1 MAGSSRRSRAQ
12 DGLHAG
18 ILAYSGAIRR
28 RERST
33 LPDGERSNGIE
44 IDCAF
49 GPPVLLTHGY
59 SATRRMWDDQHRA
72 LGDRYRVISWSMRG
86 HGATESPADPARYS
100 SPLTIADMKALLDHL
115 GVERAVIGGLSLGGY
130 VSLGF
135 ALEHPEMTR
144 ALVICDSGP
153 GYRSADARDAW
164 NARAR
169 ERAVA
174 LETRG
179 LDALGKSREVRE
191 SASLHRSAQ
200 GLAHA
205 ARGML
210 AQEGSRVMD
219 GLAGI
224 RVPTLII
231 VGDQDQ
237 PFLAPCEYMAKKI
250 PGARL
255 EVIRGAGHSSNLD
268 QPEAQPRAARLPGF
282 ASRRADLTPPTAPAR
297 AAGA

>member
-1 MAGSSRRSRAQ
+1 
-12 DGLHAG
+12 
-18 ILAYSGAIRR
+18 
-28 RERST
+28 
-33 LPDGERSNGIE
+33 
-44 IDCAF
+44 
-49 GPPVLLTHGY
+49 
-59 SATRRMWDDQHRA
+59 MWDDQHRV

-86 HGATESPADPARYS
+86 HGATASPADPTQYS
-100 SPLTIADMKALLDHL
+100 APLTIADMRALLGHL

-135 ALEHPEMTR
+135 ALEHAEMTR

-153 GYRSADARDAW
+153 GYRSADAREAW

-169 ERAVA
+169 ERAGA

-179 LDALGKSREVRE
+179 LDALGTSREVRE

-210 AQEGSRVMD
+210 AQEGSRVID

-231 VGDQDQ
+231 VGDQDR
-237 PFLAPCEYMAKKI
+237 PSDSLRVHGED

-255 EVIRGAGHSSNLD
+255 EVMGRRTSSNLF
-268 QPEAQPRAARLPGF
+268 PGPSRAPDFLDAFVGG
-282 ASRRADLTPPTAPAR
+282 
-297 AAGA
+297 AAGRGPNSSGLPNQLRRQAGWAKADHAP

>member
-1 MAGSSRRSRAQ
+1 MARAR
-12 DGLHAG
+12 L
-18 ILAYSGAIRR
+18 
-28 RERST
+28 
-33 LPDGERSNGIE
+33 NGIE
-44 IDCAF
+44 IDYEASGS
-49 GPPVLLTHGY
+49 GPAVLLSHGY
-59 SATRRMWDDQHRA
+59 SATRRMWAGQHGA

-86 HGATESPADPARYS
+86 HGETESPADPARYS
-100 SPLTIADMKALLDHL
+100 ADLTVGDMRALLGHL

-130 VSLGF
+130 VSLAF
-135 ALEHPEMTR
+135 YLAHPEMVR

-153 GYRSADARDAW
+153 GYRNADARAAW
-164 NARAR
+164 NARAQ

-179 LDALGKSREVRE
+179 LEALGRSPEVRE

-210 AQEGSRVMD
+210 AQEGSRVID
-219 GLAGI
+219 GLGTI
-224 RVPTLII
+224 RVPTLVI

-255 EVIRGAGHSSNLD
+255 EVIQGAGHSSNLD
-268 QPEAQPRAARLPGF
+268 QPEAFNRVLLDF
-282 ASRRADLTPPTAPAR
+282 LDSL
-297 AAGA
+297 

>member
-1 MAGSSRRSRAQ
+1 MAQVA
-12 DGLHAG
+12 L
-18 ILAYSGAIRR
+18 
-28 RERST
+28 
-33 LPDGERSNGIE
+33 NGIE
-44 IDCAF
+44 IDYEVTGT
-49 GPPVLLTHGY
+49 GPAVLLSHGY

-72 LGDRYRVISWSMRG
+72 LADRYRVISWSMRG

-100 SPLTIADMKALLDHL
+100 AALTIADMRALLTHL

-135 ALEHPEMTR
+135 ALEHPAMTR

-153 GYRSADARDAW
+153 GYRNAEAREAW

-169 ERAVA
+169 ERAAA
-174 LETRG
+174 LEARG
-179 LDALGKSREVRE
+179 LEALGRSREVAE
-191 SASLHRSAQ
+191 SARLHRSAQ

-210 AQEGSRVMD
+210 AQEGSRVID

-224 RVPTLII
+224 SVPTLVI

-268 QPEAQPRAARLPGF
+268 QPETFNRILRDFLSDLP
-282 ASRRADLTPPTAPAR
+282 A
-297 AAGA
+297 

>member
-1 MAGSSRRSRAQ
+1 MAHVK
-12 DGLHAG
+12 L
-18 ILAYSGAIRR
+18 
-28 RERST
+28 
-33 LPDGERSNGIE
+33 NGIE
-44 IDCAF
+44 IDYEVTGS
-49 GPPVLLTHGY
+49 GPAVLLSHGY
-59 SATRRMWDDQHRA
+59 SATRAMWDGQHRA

-100 SPLTIADMKALLDHL
+100 AALTIADMRALLAHL
-115 GVERAVIGGLSLGGY
+115 GVQRAVIGGLSLGGY
-130 VSLGF
+130 ASLGF

-153 GYRSADARDAW
+153 GYRNADAREAW

-169 ERAVA
+169 ERAAA
-174 LETRG
+174 LEARG
-179 LDALGKSREVRE
+179 LEALGKSREVRE
-191 SASLHRSAQ
+191 AASLHRSAQ

-210 AQEGSRVMD
+210 AQKGSRVID
-219 GLAGI
+219 GLASI
-224 RVPTLII
+224 AVPTLVI

-237 PFLAPCEYMAKKI
+237 PFLSPCEYMAKKI

-268 QPEAQPRAARLPGF
+268 QPETFNRVLLDFLENLP
-282 ASRRADLTPPTAPAR
+282 PA
-297 AAGA
+297 